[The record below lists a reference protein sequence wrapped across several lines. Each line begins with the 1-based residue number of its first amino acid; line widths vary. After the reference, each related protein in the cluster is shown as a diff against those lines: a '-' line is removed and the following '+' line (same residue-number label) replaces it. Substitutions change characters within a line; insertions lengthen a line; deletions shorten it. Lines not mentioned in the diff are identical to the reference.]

1 MTNSDNIDRQS
12 FHYNFLK
19 NIIFRVDFQGVLQ
32 NEMDTILQLTKPIV
46 KELGFLKFVEKN
58 ANQVNIEFPIDNQKD
73 SVPSTKLL
81 ESLKVYSFINE
92 SSGFVL
98 DLSTKFVCM
107 NISSTKYIKFEVYRD
122 ILFSIIE
129 LYNKSVD
136 FFTINRIGLRKINVC
151 CVPSKEKINLFF
163 QNKYFNFFDV
173 LENAKQYSSHNSYS
187 FSNDDFKINLNTYI
201 QEGSI
206 ESKQLVYQL
215 TLDSDAYIDDAIKAK
230 DFIHSKEKL
239 DTMNDCLFDLYLRS
253 LKPEMIKK
261 LQNDD
266 TDFGS
271 EGFIGIE
278 LND

>member
-1 MTNSDNIDRQS
+1 MFVVYLQKKK
-12 FHYNFLK
+12 L
-19 NIIFRVDFQGVLQ
+19 IF
-32 NEMDTILQLTKPIV
+32 
-46 KELGFLKFVEKN
+46 
-58 ANQVNIEFPIDNQKD
+58 
-73 SVPSTKLL
+73 
-81 ESLKVYSFINE
+81 
-92 SSGFVL
+92 
-98 DLSTKFVCM
+98 
-107 NISSTKYIKFEVYRD
+107 
-122 ILFSIIE
+122 
-129 LYNKSVD
+129 
-136 FFTINRIGLRKINVC
+136 
-151 CVPSKEKINLFF
+151 FF

-187 FSNDDFKINLNTYI
+187 FSNDAFKINLNTYI